1 MDFLAQA
8 KKSLTES
15 NATFVMIR
23 SGKTEVSERRGVA
36 PILELLREDPDSLEG
51 GYVADKVIGKAAAL
65 LLMYGRIRAL
75 YTKVISSHALNV
87 LKDSGIEVIYD
98 KLVPF
103 VINRDGTDMCPM
115 EKLVL
120 QIESPEDAF
129 EVLDKKIPVR

>member
-8 KKSLTES
+8 KRSLTES

>member
-23 SGKTEVSERRGVA
+23 DGKTEVSERRGVA

-129 EVLDKKIPVR
+129 EALDKKIPVR

>member
-15 NATFVMIR
+15 NATFVMI
-23 SGKTEVSERRGVA
+23 KNEQTMMSERRGVA
-36 PILELLREDPDSLEG
+36 PILQLLREDPDALEG
-51 GYVADKVIGKAAAL
+51 AYIADKVIGKAAAL

-87 LKDSGIEVIYD
+87 LKDSGIEVVYD
-98 KLVPF
+98 KLVPY

-120 QIESPEDAF
+120 QIGGPEEAYA
-129 EVLDKKIPVR
+129 VLDRKLPVQ

>member
-1 MDFLAQA
+1 MDFLEQA

-23 SGKTEVSERRGVA
+23 SGNTEASEMRGVA
-36 PILELLREDPDSLEG
+36 PILRLLREDRDALEG

-65 LLMYGRIRAL
+65 LLMYGRIKAL
-75 YTKVISSHALNV
+75 YTKVISRHALSV
-87 LKDSGIEVIYD
+87 LEGSGIEVVYD
-98 KLVPF
+98 KLVPY

-120 QIESPEDAF
+120 GIENPEEAF
-129 EVLDKKIPVR
+129 EVLDQKLPVR

>member
-15 NATFVMIR
+15 NATFVMI
-23 SGKTEVSERRGVA
+23 KNEQTMMSERRGVA
-36 PILELLREDPDSLEG
+36 PILQLLREDPDALEG
-51 GYVADKVIGKAAAL
+51 AYIADKVIGKAAAL

-87 LKDSGIEVIYD
+87 LKDSGIEVVYD
-98 KLVPF
+98 KLVPY

-120 QIESPEDAF
+120 QIGSPEEAYA
-129 EVLDKKIPVR
+129 VLDRKLPVQ